1 MKISQFFLMA
11 LESLFRHKMRTLLT
25 LLGLIVGISSVL
37 VMTGIGRGFEKSAEE
52 ELANLLPNKLTLRQ
66 SYLGDG
72 GPTALTLQTVGLLQK
87 LVGHSAVSLVVPKRE
102 LSDLTLKGFDATQM
116 SLLVTATT
124 ADYVQTNKLK
134 FASGRFFTAREEKNA
149 AFVAVVNKSLAT
161 ALASTNPITPTS
173 LTINNIVFQIVGV
186 IQDQRMFG
194 PSGLPQVFLPIG
206 LLQKYL
212 SSQSLAW
219 QDGSLVVEEVGIL
232 AVDIPHLEE
241 ARRQVE
247 QLLRLLYGL
256 RQDQPNI
263 FDLQVD
269 QETLG
274 FAQDFNQGFTLV
286 LGGIGAISL
295 IVGGIGIMNILLATV
310 AERTREIGVRKAIG
324 ASDGDILIQFL
335 IEAITICLLGGA
347 LGVAFSYGISQI
359 ITIFF
364 SGSDSAFNL
373 RVLIDLRAV
382 LIAVLCSVLCGVL
395 FGLYPALRAM
405 RLNPIDA
412 LRYE

>member
-1 MKISQFFLMA
+1 MKVSQFFLMA
-11 LESLFRHKMRTLLT
+11 LESLFRHKLRTLLT

-37 VMTGIGRGFEKSAEE
+37 VMTGIGRGFGQSAEE
-52 ELANLLPNKLTLRQ
+52 ELASLLPNKLTLRQ
-66 SYLGDG
+66 PYMGDAST
-72 GPTALTLQTVGLLQK
+72 TALTLQTVSLLQK
-87 LVGHSAVSLVVPKRE
+87 LVGHSAVSLVVPKKE
-102 LSDLTLKGFDATQM
+102 LSDLTVKGLDTTQ
-116 SLLVTATT
+116 LPLQATATT
-124 ADYVQTNKLK
+124 ADYVQTGKMK
-134 FASGRFFTAREEKNA
+134 FARGRFFTAREEQTA
-149 AFVAVVNKSLAT
+149 AFVAVVNQSLLT
-161 ALASTNPITPTS
+161 ALAGANPTEPTS

-186 IQDQRMFG
+186 TQNEGMLG
-194 PSGLPQVFLPIG
+194 ASGLPQLFLPIG
-206 LLQKYL
+206 LLQKYIT
-212 SSQSLAW
+212 SQSLAW
-219 QDGSLVVEEVGIL
+219 QDGALVVEEVAIL
-232 AVDIPHLEE
+232 AVDVPHVAE
-241 ARRQVE
+241 AKREVE

-256 RQDQPNI
+256 RRDQPNN
-263 FDLQVD
+263 FDLQGD

-274 FAQDFNQGFTLV
+274 FAQDFTKGFTLV

-347 LGVAFSYGISQI
+347 LGVGLSYGISSLI
-359 ITIFF
+359 NLLF
-364 SGSDSAFNL
+364 SGPDASIPL
-373 RVLIDLRAV
+373 RVVIDLRS
-382 LIAVLCSVLCGVL
+382 LFIAVLCSVICGVL